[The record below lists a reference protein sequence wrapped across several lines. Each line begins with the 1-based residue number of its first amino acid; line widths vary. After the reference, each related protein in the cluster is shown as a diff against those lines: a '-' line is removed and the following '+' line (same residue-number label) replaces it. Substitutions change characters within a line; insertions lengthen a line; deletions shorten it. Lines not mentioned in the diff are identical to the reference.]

1 MEGVRAF
8 NVKYDPVKLFKGDYR
23 NRVSYGD
30 STGLDEANRLTKLA
44 LLRNLKAISLRT
56 FMEKTGATQD
66 VLEEE
71 RDIVIE
77 DLTSIFTNILIPQQI
92 EQGNLGALKD
102 FVARID
108 DDKETVRSAV
118 LETIKELE
126 INAGPVPGQGGGGEG
141 PGDVIQQMRSLASG
155 GIPGQAAG
163 QPAPPTIGRDLQNI
177 LPSGQRRLVSET
189 APGGTA
195 A

>member
-1 MEGVRAF
+1 MFYTV
-8 NVKYDPVKLFKGDYR
+8 
-23 NRVSYGD
+23 
-30 STGLDEANRLTKLA
+30 
-44 LLRNLKAISLRT
+44 LL
-56 FMEKTGATQD
+56 
-66 VLEEE
+66 
-71 RDIVIE
+71 
-77 DLTSIFTNILIPQQI
+77 PQQI

-102 FVARID
+102 FVERID

-118 LETIKELE
+118 LNTIKELE
-126 INAGPVPGQGGGGEG
+126 IAAGPVPGQGGPGQG

-163 QPAPPTIGRDLQNI
+163 QPAPPTIGRDLQNM